1 MISWL
6 TKRSRGF
13 LAKSLEIQEIQLS
26 KAVAILFGVTVKMTH
41 PDTKLPPSANKGQ
54 SQYNTGVD
62 IASIRE
68 LVLDDLDNGFLETLD
83 NLLPGTSSLDT
94 RIARTLLAEIRSNP
108 LHKIFVAAI
117 PQRQGTREVV
127 VGTTTLLVE
136 PKFIFKGGRVGHIE
150 DVSIRR
156 GYENMGLGRRL
167 VSHATQVAKEIGCVK
182 IVLDCSEETMPFYEK
197 LGYLFGVVCYWRFV
211 PNCIVHI

>member
-1 MISWL
+1 MADKEI
-6 TKRSRGF
+6 KRH
-13 LAKSLEIQEIQLS
+13 LAKPLEIDEIQLS
-26 KAVAILFGVTVKMTH
+26 KAVAILFGVTVKMAH

-94 RIARTLLAEIRSNP
+94 KTARTLFAEIRSNP
-108 LHKIFVAAI
+108 LHKIFVAVI

-127 VGTTTLLVE
+127 VGTTTLLIE
-136 PKFIFKGGRVGHIE
+136 PKFIFNGGRVGHIE

-167 VSHATQVAKEIGCVK
+167 VLHTTGVAKEMGCVK
-182 IVLDCSEETMPFYEK
+182 IVLDCSDETMPFYEK
-197 LGYLFGVVCYWRFV
+197 FGYSYQD
-211 PNCIVHI
+211 NCMKKFLQTLAHINE

>member
-1 MISWL
+1 
-6 TKRSRGF
+6 
-13 LAKSLEIQEIQLS
+13 
-26 KAVAILFGVTVKMTH
+26 MTH
-41 PDTKLPPSANKGQ
+41 SNTKIPPTANKRKP
-54 SQYNTGVD
+54 QYDTDVD

-68 LVLDDLDNGFLETLD
+68 LVLDDVDNGFLETLD

-94 RIARTLLAEIRSNP
+94 SNARTLLAEIRSNP
-108 LHKIFVAAI
+108 LHRIFVAAI
-117 PQRQGTREVV
+117 PQRQGSREVV

-136 PKFIFKGGRVGHIE
+136 PKFIFNGGRVGHIE

-167 VSHATQVAKEIGCVK
+167 VSYATQVAKKMGCVK

-197 LGYLFGVVCYWRFV
+197 LGYSYQD
-211 PNCIVHI
+211 NCMKIFLQGEQKTNKI